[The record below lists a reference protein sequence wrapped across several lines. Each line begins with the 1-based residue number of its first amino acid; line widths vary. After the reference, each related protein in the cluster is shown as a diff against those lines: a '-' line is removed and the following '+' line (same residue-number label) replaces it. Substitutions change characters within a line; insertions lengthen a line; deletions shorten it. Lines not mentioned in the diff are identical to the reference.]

1 MNITDK
7 MTGRELVTAYLF
19 ERERQ
24 RVLADE
30 NDNIFYESLP
40 ANGLCRFIGL
50 YFDVDLD
57 VEEIRSAEL
66 MEDVYASIG
75 AHLPKD
81 KVRLYY
87 KLMKFYYL
95 AAINMS
101 TLQEEQ
107 QKAYLKACQ
116 TIAGQVNTLMNVI
129 LYDETD
135 EDFDE
140 NPDTEE

>member
-7 MTGRELVTAYLF
+7 MTGHELVKAYLF
-19 ERERQ
+19 ERDR
-24 RVLADE
+24 RLVLADE
-30 NDNIFYESLP
+30 DDNTFYESLS
-40 ANGLCRFIGL
+40 ANALCRFIGL

-81 KVRLYY
+81 RVRLYY

-95 AAINMS
+95 AAINMN
-101 TLQEEQ
+101 TLREEQ

-129 LYDETD
+129 LYDGTD
-135 EDFDE
+135 EDIDDSE
-140 NPDTEE
+140 TEE